1 MTKFL
6 PAHLMRIA
14 EIILIIVGVIGLA
27 YGGITYTRH
36 RNTVSLGPIS
46 ATVTQRETLPIPPI
60 AGAIAL
66 VAGIGLLIAGG
77 RRRA

>member
-1 MTKFL
+1 
-6 PAHLMRIA
+6 MRIA
-14 EIILIIVGVIGLA
+14 GIILIIVGIVGLA
-27 YGGITYTRH
+27 YGGITYTRR

-46 ATVTQRETLPIPPI
+46 ATVTQRETLPISPI

-66 VAGIGLLIAGG
+66 VAGVGLLIAGG

>member
-1 MTKFL
+1 
-6 PAHLMRIA
+6 MRIA
-14 EIILIIVGVIGLA
+14 GIILIIVGIIGLA
-27 YGGITYTRH
+27 YGGITYTRR

-46 ATVTQRETLPIPPI
+46 ATVTQRETLPISPI

>member
-1 MTKFL
+1 
-6 PAHLMRIA
+6 MRIA
-14 EIILIIVGVIGLA
+14 GIILIIVGIVGLA
-27 YGGITYTRH
+27 YGGITYTRR

-46 ATVTQRETLPIPPI
+46 ATVTQRETLPISPI

>member
-1 MTKFL
+1 
-6 PAHLMRIA
+6 MRIA
-14 EIILIIVGVIGLA
+14 GIILIVVGVIGLA
-27 YGGITYTRH
+27 YGGITYTRR

-46 ATVTQRETLPIPPI
+46 ATVTQRDTLPIPPI

>member
-1 MTKFL
+1 
-6 PAHLMRIA
+6 MRIVG
-14 EIILIIVGVIGLA
+14 IILIIVGIIGLA
-27 YGGITYTRH
+27 YGGITYTR
-36 RNTVSLGPIS
+36 RRDTVSLGPIS
-46 ATVTQRETLPIPPI
+46 ATVTQRETLPISPI

>member
-1 MTKFL
+1 
-6 PAHLMRIA
+6 MRIVG
-14 EIILIIVGVIGLA
+14 IILIIVGIVGLA
-27 YGGITYTRH
+27 YGGITYTR
-36 RNTVSLGPIS
+36 RRDTVTLGPIS
-46 ATVTQRETLPIPPI
+46 ASVTQRETVPIPPI